1 MEWRGMKFANW
12 DILRCLQ
19 PVSLN
24 IYVVSSQ
31 QVCGNLLEGQKET
44 NTVTKQRN
52 MLNRE
57 SKLAFW
63 QEQDGFF

>member
-1 MEWRGMKFANW
+1 MEWRRMEFANW

-24 IYVVSSQ
+24 TYDVVSSH

-44 NTVTKQRN
+44 NIVTK
-52 MLNRE
+52 
-57 SKLAFW
+57 
-63 QEQDGFF
+63 